1 MHPLLPGIRFLLWS
15 QEEQGQNQVS
25 SLVAK
30 RGCLGCAWGQ
40 VPDALFLRGVCTSSL
55 HSYWSIFGTP
65 PFLEISSSS
74 PLSLKVSPQQ
84 LRHIRSLEGTLSPA
98 HKMPQVAGVKTLL

>member
-1 MHPLLPGIRFLLWS
+1 M
-15 QEEQGQNQVS
+15 S

-40 VPDALFLRGVCTSSL
+40 APYALFLRDVCTSSL

-65 PFLEISSSS
+65 PHPCPSKFLPSSLDTLGLWRE
-74 PLSLKVSPQQ
+74 PFLPP
-84 LRHIRSLEGTLSPA
+84 IRCHRLLE
-98 HKMPQVAGVKTLL
+98 